1 MRTIIIDT
9 DVHSREHLTH
19 SVKAHPRLEWV
30 GTFDKCL
37 KAHDLVV
44 SDAIDLI
51 LMDVDLPDVHGLA
64 FIRHFVNSPL
74 VVVLTANRAHA
85 VEGYELNV
93 VDYVIKPYTTA
104 RFFQAIEKVFR
115 LVKEQNMP
123 HKRFFFFKEN
133 SHFIKIEMDKILYLK
148 AMENYTQ
155 IITEERSYTVLGR
168 LATIEK
174 QLPPSVFSR
183 TNRSCL
189 VNMSK
194 ITAINKAE
202 ILIDTHSI
210 NLTRAFAEAIFNSYI
225 NVHLIGKEP

>member
-1 MRTIIIDT
+1 MRTIIIDA
-9 DVHSREHLTH
+9 DVQGRESLTH
-19 SVKAHPRLEWV
+19 SVKAHPRLEWI
-30 GTFDKCL
+30 GTFDSCL

-44 SDAIDLI
+44 SDSIELI

-64 FIRHFVNSPL
+64 FLRHLVNPPL
-74 VVVLTANRAHA
+74 VVLLTANHDYA
-85 VEGYELNV
+85 VESYELNV
-93 VDYVIKPYTTA
+93 VDYVLKPYTTA
-104 RFFQAIEKVFR
+104 RFLQAIEKVFR

-123 HKRFFFFKEN
+123 HKRFFFFKKN

-155 IITEERSYTVLGR
+155 IVTAERNYTILGR

-174 QLPPSVFSR
+174 QLPPSLFLR

-202 ILIDTHSI
+202 ILIYTHSI

>member
-1 MRTIIIDT
+1 MRTIIVDANKNG
-9 DVHSREHLTH
+9 RESLIR
-19 SVKAHPRLEWV
+19 SVNAHPRLKCV
-30 GTFDKCL
+30 GIFDIIQ
-37 KAHDLVV
+37 KAHDAIV
-44 SDAIDLI
+44 SDQIALI
-51 LMDVDLPDVHGLA
+51 LMDVDMPDANSLA
-64 FIRHFVNSPL
+64 FIRHLVNPPM
-74 VVVLTANRAHA
+74 VVFITANRDYA
-85 VEGYELNV
+85 VESYALNV